1 MEITNPTLMVDE
13 AICRRNIREMM
24 GKAHRSGVVLRP
36 HFKTHQSR
44 EVGEWFREEGLKAIT
59 VSSVTMAGYFA
70 DCGWK
75 DITIAFPYN
84 PREWNEINELSSRVK
99 LNVIIVSRE
108 ALDHLKSTV
117 KNPLHYWIKID
128 VGTHRTGILPEKEE
142 QIREISKAEGHHR
155 FEGLLAHAGHS
166 YTQLNTEKA
175 RHIFDSALKILTTLK
190 LQTGA
195 ETKLSYGDTP
205 SCSMLDSFEGVDELR
220 PGNFVFYDT
229 MQESFGACDL
239 SQIAVCMACPVVAI
253 HEDRNELLIYGGA
266 VHFSKD
272 FIAND
277 ATRFGV
283 VVRFEEN
290 GWSPRPIGGLVK
302 ISQEHG
308 IVRLLDTTMPIKIG
322 DLLGVLP
329 VHSCLTADLQ
339 GYYLSLTGQKLTK
352 LQRPL

>member
-1 MEITNPTLMVDE
+1 MEITKPTLMVDE

-24 GKAHRSGVVLRP
+24 EKAHNSGVVLRP

-59 VSSVTMAGYFA
+59 VSSATMASYFA

-84 PREWNEINELSSRVK
+84 PREWKVINELASRVK

-117 KNPLHYWIKID
+117 LNPLHYWIKID
-128 VGTHRTGILPEKEE
+128 VGTHRTGILPEKRELI
-142 QIREISKAEGHHR
+142 QEISKAAGQHQ

-166 YTQLNTEKA
+166 YTQLNREKA
-175 RHIFDSALKILTTLK
+175 KAIFESTVKILSDLK
-190 LQTGA
+190 SQTGA
-195 ETKLSYGDTP
+195 LTKLSYGDTP
-205 SCSMLDSFEGVDELR
+205 SCSMLDSFEGVNELR

-229 MQESFGACDL
+229 MQESFGVCDL

-272 FIAND
+272 FIPNE
-277 ATRFGV
+277 ATKYGV
-283 VVRFEEN
+283 VVKFN
-290 GWSPRPIGGLVK
+290 GGWKPQPIGGLIK
-302 ISQEHG
+302 TSQEHG
-308 IVRLLDTTMPIKIG
+308 IVKLHDPTMPIKIG